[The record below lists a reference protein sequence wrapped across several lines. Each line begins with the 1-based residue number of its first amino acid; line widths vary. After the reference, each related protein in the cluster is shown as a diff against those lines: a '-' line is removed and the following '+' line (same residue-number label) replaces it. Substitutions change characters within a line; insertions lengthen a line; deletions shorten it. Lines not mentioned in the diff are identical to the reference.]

1 MQKKMVGVEGVLTQ
15 ENTTIVTWI
24 LAMQKMNLLINIQ
37 QLKLKV
43 TKKSFKLNQ
52 HQFKMGLQEIVD
64 GIDSNGAI

>member
-1 MQKKMVGVEGVLTQ
+1 MKMVGVEGVLTQ

-43 TKKSFKLNQ
+43 TKKSFN
-52 HQFKMGLQEIVD
+52 
-64 GIDSNGAI
+64 